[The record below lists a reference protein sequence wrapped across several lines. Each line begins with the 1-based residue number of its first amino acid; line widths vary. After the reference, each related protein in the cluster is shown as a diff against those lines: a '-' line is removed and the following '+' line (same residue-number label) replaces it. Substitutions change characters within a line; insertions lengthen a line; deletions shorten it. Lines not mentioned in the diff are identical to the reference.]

1 MWGYHYPTL
10 FPFHQGELNLCHLT
24 LPHAKKNLSRK
35 HIMFHTF
42 YIIYS
47 ISGHSTFRRRVFLT
61 WQYLS
66 LIIPPSLDLYYW
78 IWRRWIQHQRE
89 NMVQI
94 IPFVFSTQKRIF
106 HKYLLLHFIILAKH
120 LSHIIFLRL
129 NHFFVMEWW
138 VFMII

>member
-1 MWGYHYPTL
+1 MRLPLSYT
-10 FPFHQGELNLCHLT
+10 FPF
-24 LPHAKKNLSRK
+24 PSRRAKFMPFNSSACKKKLSRK

-42 YIIYS
+42 YILYS

-66 LIIPPSLDLYYW
+66 LIICPSLDLYYW

-129 NHFFVMEWW
+129 NHFFSWNGKFLW
-138 VFMII
+138 